1 MYPRTYIL
9 TNSSDLEMIE
19 KCFKGIAK
27 EFKIPAA
34 NSHKKI
40 EKSFKWIQ
48 VIGEYYTK
56 RKYKF
61 ITEVILNEDNSCI
74 SHYIL
79 KTECS
84 DQFILYFSD
93 IESPDI
99 AFLTQNKIAEI
110 KLLCELKGLLD
121 KHNSILLRQ
130 KNIAEKIIDYEKSV
144 SFANQIDLQINHIEK
159 FVNETVSRYFIK
171 TQYQ

>member
-1 MYPRTYIL
+1 
-9 TNSSDLEMIE
+9 MIE
-19 KCFKGIAK
+19 KCFKGVAK

-48 VIGEYYTK
+48 VIAEYHTN

-61 ITEVILNEDNSCI
+61 ITEVMLNEDNSCI

-93 IESPDI
+93 IDSPDI
-99 AFLTQNKIAEI
+99 AFLTQNTIAEI
-110 KLLCELKGLLD
+110 KLLYELKGLLD
-121 KHNSILLRQ
+121 KNNSILLRQ
-130 KNIAEKIIDYEKSV
+130 KNIAEKIIDYEESV
-144 SFANQIDLQINHIEK
+144 SFSNLIDLQINSMANL
-159 FVNETVSRYFIK
+159 VNEIITSNFIA
-171 TQYQ
+171 TQYK

>member
-93 IESPDI
+93 IDSPDI

-110 KLLCELKGLLD
+110 KLLYELKELLD

-130 KNIAEKIIDYEKSV
+130 NNIAGKTIDYEESV
-144 SFANQIDLQINHIEK
+144 SFSNLIDLQINSMTNL
-159 FVNETVSRYFIK
+159 VNEIITSNFIA
-171 TQYQ
+171 TQYK